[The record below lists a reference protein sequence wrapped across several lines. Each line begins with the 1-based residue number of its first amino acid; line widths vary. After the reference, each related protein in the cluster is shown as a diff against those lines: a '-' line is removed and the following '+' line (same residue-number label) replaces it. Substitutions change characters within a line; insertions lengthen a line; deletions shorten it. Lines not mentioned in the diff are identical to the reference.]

1 MGVAFS
7 MSNERRRGFMRVPEH
22 QAQELERWSYPDYSN
37 DGEHESNNALN
48 YDHQYH
54 LQQLPPDPEPESE
67 PAPSPLTAAELEA
80 MQQSAYDEGV
90 EQGRQAG
97 HSEGFAQGH
106 AEGVSAGHAEGLAQ
120 GLQQGLEQAQAQ
132 IAQQVALLT
141 AVMDKFSD
149 PIAQV
154 NAEVEQQLLLLVNGL
169 TKALIRVEVKTNPQ
183 VLLNT
188 LREVVAT
195 LPIAERAI
203 KMHLH
208 PEDVA
213 LVHAHFDEADLQ
225 QRQWSLIAEPSLQ
238 RGDLQLECGSSSV
251 DYLIDDRILHSL
263 TTFNELNSNLQE
275 PTL

>member
-1 MGVAFS
+1 MS
-7 MSNERRRGFMRVPEH
+7 MMSNERRRGFMRVSEH
-22 QAQELERWSYPDYSN
+22 QAQELERWAYPDYSN
-37 DGEHESNNALN
+37 EGDVLASENAFN

-54 LQQLPPDPEPESE
+54 LEQQQPEPEHELE
-67 PAPSPLTAAELEA
+67 PIPAPLTAAELEA

-97 HSEGFAQGH
+97 HSEGFTTGH
-106 AEGVSAGHAEGLAQ
+106 AEGVTAGHDEGLAQ

-132 IAQQVALLT
+132 IDHHVAMLV
-141 AVMDKFSD
+141 AVMDKFAD
-149 PIAQV
+149 PIAKV
-154 NAEVEQQLLLLVNGL
+154 DSEVEQQLLLLVNGL

-195 LPIAERAI
+195 LPIADRAI

-208 PEDVA
+208 PDDIA
-213 LVHAHFDEADLQ
+213 LVHASFDETDLQ
-225 QRQWSLIAEPSLQ
+225 QRQWTLMSEPSLQ

-251 DYLIDDRILHSL
+251 DYLIDDRIQHSL
-263 TTFNELNSNLQE
+263 TTFNALNSNLQE
-275 PTL
+275 STQ

>member
-1 MGVAFS
+1 M
-7 MSNERRRGFMRVPEH
+7 NDERRRGFMRVPEH
-22 QAQELERWSYPDYSN
+22 QAQELERWAYPDYSH
-37 DGEHESNNALN
+37 DRDHESENALN
-48 YDHQYH
+48 YDHQSYLDQQQ
-54 LQQLPPDPEPESE
+54 LQQQQLSQSE
-67 PAPSPLTAAELEA
+67 PPPPPLITAAELEA

-97 HSEGFAQGH
+97 HSEGFSQGH
-106 AEGVSAGHAEGLAQ
+106 AEGVTAGHDEGLAQ
-120 GLQQGLEQAQAQ
+120 GLQQGLEQAQVQ
-132 IAQQVALLT
+132 IDQQVALLV
-141 AVMDKFSD
+141 AVMDKFAN

-154 NAEVEQQLLLLVNGL
+154 DSEVEQQLLLLVNGL

-188 LREVVAT
+188 VREVVAT
-195 LPIAERAI
+195 LPIAEREI

-213 LVHAHFDEADLQ
+213 LIHASFDEADLQ

-238 RGDLQLECGSSSV
+238 RGDLQLACGSSSV

-263 TTFNELNSNLQE
+263 TTFNELNSNLKE

>member
-1 MGVAFS
+1 M
-7 MSNERRRGFMRVPEH
+7 NDERRRGFMRVPEH
-22 QAQELERWSYPDYSN
+22 QAQELERWAYPDYSH
-37 DGEHESNNALN
+37 DRDHESENALN
-48 YDHQYH
+48 YDHQSYLDQQQ
-54 LQQLPPDPEPESE
+54 LQQQQLSQSE
-67 PAPSPLTAAELEA
+67 PPPPPLITAAELEA

-97 HSEGFAQGH
+97 HSEGFSQ
-106 AEGVSAGHAEGLAQ
+106 GHAEGLAQ
-120 GLQQGLEQAQAQ
+120 GLQQGLEQAQVQ
-132 IAQQVALLT
+132 IDQQVALLV
-141 AVMDKFSD
+141 AVMDKFAD

-154 NAEVEQQLLLLVNGL
+154 DSEVEQQLLLLVNGL

-188 LREVVAT
+188 VREVVAT
-195 LPIAERAI
+195 LPIAEREI

-213 LVHAHFDEADLQ
+213 LIHASFDEADLQ

-238 RGDLQLECGSSSV
+238 RGDLQLACGSSSV

-263 TTFNELNSNLQE
+263 TTFNELNSNLKE

>member
-1 MGVAFS
+1 
-7 MSNERRRGFMRVPEH
+7 MSDERRRGFMRVSEH
-22 QAQELERWSYPDYSN
+22 QAQELERWAYPDYSH
-37 DGEHESNNALN
+37 DSDHEPENALN
-48 YDHQYH
+48 YDHQYYLEQQQ
-54 LQQLPPDPEPESE
+54 LQQQQLTQPE
-67 PAPSPLTAAELEA
+67 PAPPPLTAAELEA

-97 HSEGFAQGH
+97 HSEGFSQGH
-106 AEGVSAGHAEGLAQ
+106 AEGVTAGHAEGLAQ

-132 IAQQVALLT
+132 IDQQVALLT
-141 AVMDKFSD
+141 AVMDKFAD
-149 PIAQV
+149 PIAKV
-154 NAEVEQQLLLLVNGL
+154 DTEVEQQLLLLVNGL

-208 PEDVA
+208 PDDVA
-213 LVHAHFDEADLQ
+213 LVHASFDEADLQ

-263 TTFNELNSNLQE
+263 TTFNELNSHLQE
-275 PTL
+275 PVL

>member
-1 MGVAFS
+1 
-7 MSNERRRGFMRVPEH
+7 MSNERRRGFMRVSEH
-22 QAQELERWSYPDYSN
+22 QAQELERWAYPDYSN
-37 DGEHESNNALN
+37 DEHESENAFN
-48 YDHQYH
+48 YDHQYY
-54 LQQLPPDPEPESE
+54 LDQQQRQPEPEPE
-67 PAPSPLTAAELEA
+67 PPPPPLTAAELEA

-90 EQGRQAG
+90 DQGRQAG
-97 HSEGFAQGH
+97 HSEGFSQGH
-106 AEGVSAGHAEGLAQ
+106 AEGITAGHAEGLAQ

-132 IAQQVALLT
+132 IDQQVALLT
-141 AVMDKFSD
+141 AVMDKFAD

-154 NAEVEQQLLLLVNGL
+154 DTDVEQQLLLLVNGL

-195 LPIAERAI
+195 LPIAEREI

-213 LVHAHFDEADLQ
+213 LVNASFDEADLQ
-225 QRQWSLIAEPSLQ
+225 QRKWSLVAEPSLQ

-251 DYLIDDRILHSL
+251 DYLIDDRIQHSL
-263 TTFNELNSNLQE
+263 TTFNDLNSSLQE
-275 PTL
+275 PTV

>member
-1 MGVAFS
+1 
-7 MSNERRRGFMRVPEH
+7 MSNERRRGFMRVSEH
-22 QAQELERWSYPDYSN
+22 QAQELERWAYPDYSN
-37 DGEHESNNALN
+37 DDNESENAFN
-48 YDHQYH
+48 YDHQYY
-54 LQQLPPDPEPESE
+54 LDQQQPEPEPE
-67 PAPSPLTAAELEA
+67 PEPELPPPPLTAAELEA

-90 EQGRQAG
+90 DQGRQAG
-97 HSEGFAQGH
+97 HSEGFSQGH
-106 AEGVSAGHAEGLAQ
+106 AEGITTGHAEGLAQ

-132 IAQQVALLT
+132 IDQQVALLT
-141 AVMDKFSD
+141 AVMDKFAD

-154 NAEVEQQLLLLVNGL
+154 DTDVEQQLLLLVNGL

-195 LPIAERAI
+195 LPIAEREI

-213 LVHAHFDEADLQ
+213 LVNASFDEADLQ
-225 QRQWSLIAEPSLQ
+225 QRKWSLVAEPSLQ

-251 DYLIDDRILHSL
+251 DYLIDDRIQHSL
-263 TTFNELNSNLQE
+263 TTFNDLNSSLQE
-275 PTL
+275 PTV

>member
-1 MGVAFS
+1 
-7 MSNERRRGFMRVPEH
+7 MSIMNNERRRGFMRVSEH
-22 QAQELERWSYPDYSN
+22 QAQELERWAYPDYSN
-37 DGEHESNNALN
+37 EGNNESENAFN

-54 LQQLPPDPEPESE
+54 LDQQQLELEPEPE
-67 PAPSPLTAAELEA
+67 PPPPPLTAAELEA

-97 HSEGFAQGH
+97 HSEGFSQGH
-106 AEGVSAGHAEGLAQ
+106 AEGITAGHAEGLAQ
-120 GLQQGLEQAQAQ
+120 GLQQGLEQGQTQ
-132 IAQQVALLT
+132 IDQQVALLT

-149 PIAQV
+149 PIAKV
-154 NAEVEQQLLLLVNGL
+154 DSEVEQQLLLLVNGL

-195 LPIAERAI
+195 LPIADREI

-213 LVHAHFDEADLQ
+213 LVNASFDEVDLQ
-225 QRQWSLIAEPSLQ
+225 QRKWSLIAEPSLQ

-251 DYLIDDRILHSL
+251 DYLIDDRIQHSL
-263 TTFNELNSNLQE
+263 TTFNDLNSNLQE
-275 PTL
+275 PTA

>member
-1 MGVAFS
+1 M
-7 MSNERRRGFMRVPEH
+7 NDERRRGFMRVSEH
-22 QAQELERWSYPDYSN
+22 QAQELERWAYPDYSN
-37 DGEHESNNALN
+37 DGEQEVKNAFN
-48 YDHQYH
+48 YDHQYY
-54 LQQLPPDPEPESE
+54 LDQCEPELEPEP
-67 PAPSPLTAAELEA
+67 PPPPLTAAELEA

-97 HSEGFAQGH
+97 HSEGFTSGH
-106 AEGVSAGHAEGLAQ
+106 AEGVTAGHDEGLAQ

-132 IAQQVALLT
+132 IDQQVAMLV
-141 AVMDKFSD
+141 AVMDKFAD
-149 PIAQV
+149 PIAKV
-154 NAEVEQQLLLLVNGL
+154 DSEVEQQLLLLVNGL

-203 KMHLH
+203 KMYLH

-213 LVHAHFDEADLQ
+213 LVHASFDETDLQ

-251 DYLIDDRILHSL
+251 DYLIDDRIQHSL

-275 PTL
+275 STQ

>member
-1 MGVAFS
+1 
-7 MSNERRRGFMRVPEH
+7 MSDERRRGFMRVSEH
-22 QAQELERWSYPDYSN
+22 QAQELERWAYPDYSK
-37 DGEHESNNALN
+37 DGDRDLENAFN
-48 YDHQYH
+48 YDHQYYLEQEQQQRQQ
-54 LQQLPPDPEPESE
+54 LQQLQTEPPPP
-67 PAPSPLTAAELEA
+67 PPITAAELEA

-97 HSEGFAQGH
+97 HSEGFSQGH
-106 AEGVSAGHAEGLAQ
+106 AEGIAAGHAEGLAQ

-132 IAQQVALLT
+132 IDQQVALLT
-141 AVMDKFSD
+141 AVMDKFSN

-154 NAEVEQQLLLLVNGL
+154 NTDVEQQLLLLVNSL

-195 LPIAERAI
+195 LPIADRAI

-213 LVHAHFDEADLQ
+213 LVYSRFDEADLQ
-225 QRQWSLIAEPSLQ
+225 QRKWSLVAEPSLQ

-263 TTFNELNSNLQE
+263 TTFNELNSHLQE
-275 PTL
+275 PTS

>member
-1 MGVAFS
+1 M
-7 MSNERRRGFMRVPEH
+7 NDDRRRGFMRVSEH
-22 QAQELERWSYPDYSN
+22 QAQELERWAYPDYSN
-37 DGEHESNNALN
+37 NEGELDVENALN
-48 YDHQYH
+48 YDHQYYRK
-54 LQQLPPDPEPESE
+54 QREPEPDSEPLPP
-67 PAPSPLTAAELEA
+67 PLTAAELEA

-97 HSEGFAQGH
+97 HSEGVSQGH
-106 AEGVSAGHAEGLAQ
+106 SEGLTAGHAEGLAQ

-132 IAQQVALLT
+132 IDQQVALLA
-141 AVMDKFSD
+141 AVMDKFAD
-149 PIAQV
+149 PIAKV
-154 NAEVEQQLLLLVNGL
+154 DTEVEQQLLLLVTGL

-213 LVHAHFDEADLQ
+213 LVNASFDEADLHA
-225 QRQWSLIAEPSLQ
+225 RKWSIIAEPSLQ
-238 RGDLQLECGSSSV
+238 RGDLQLVCGSSSV
-251 DYLIDDRILHSL
+251 DYLIDDRIQHSL
-263 TTFNELNSNLQE
+263 TTFNDLNSNLRD
-275 PTL
+275 TNT